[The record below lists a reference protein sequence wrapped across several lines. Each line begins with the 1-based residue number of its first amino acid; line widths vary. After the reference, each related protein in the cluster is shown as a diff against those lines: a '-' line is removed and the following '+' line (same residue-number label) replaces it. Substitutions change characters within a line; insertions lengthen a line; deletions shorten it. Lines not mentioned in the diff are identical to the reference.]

1 MIRFTPVF
9 LALFL
14 AGCVSLDPA
23 WQRPAPPVPAVWPS
37 ATGQASPNPAAA
49 ELAGWKR
56 VIADPR
62 LQTLVG
68 QALHSNRDLQKA
80 LADIA
85 AARALYAEQRG
96 SLFPALDADLSLTR
110 SRTLAYGVS
119 ESAEA
124 QGTISSFEVDLFG
137 RNQSLTRAARE
148 TWLAS
153 EYTALSTRL
162 TLIADTTTAWLT
174 LAADNSNLALAK
186 NTLQSAADSL
196 AVTLR
201 RQQTGVAASSDVAQA
216 QTVYQQARA
225 SVASYQTLVMQDK
238 NALDLLVGA
247 SVPASLLPGLLES
260 LKDDSIV
267 LVPAGVS
274 SSVLLR
280 RPDVQEAEHSLK
292 SANANIGAARAS
304 FFPSI
309 TLTAS
314 AGVGSDSLSNLFSH
328 GSRIWAFSPSVTL
341 PLFAGGSN
349 LAQLR
354 YAQAQQQ
361 GLIATYE
368 KTIQSAFRD
377 VADALARR
385 GTLNEQLDAQ
395 HNYVAAAQQALDSAE
410 RLYRAG
416 SADYLSVLTARR
428 SLWSAQEQLI
438 TLQQTDLENRITLWQ
453 SLGGGFS

>member
-1 MIRFTPVF
+1 MRRFTPVF

-23 WQRPAPPVPAVWPS
+23 WQRPAPPVPAVWPGAS
-37 ATGQASPNPAAA
+37 GQASPNPAAA

-124 QGTISSFEVDLFG
+124 QGAVSSFEVDLFG

-201 RQQTGVAASSDVAQA
+201 RQQAGVAASSDVAQA
-216 QTVYQQARA
+216 KTVYQQARA

-260 LKDDSIV
+260 LTDDSIV

-280 RPDVQEAEHSLK
+280 RPDVQEAEHNLK

-314 AGVGSDSLSNLFSH
+314 AGVGSNSLANLFSH

-361 GLIATYE
+361 GLIASYE
-368 KTIQSAFRD
+368 KTIQAAFRD

-395 HNYVAAAQQALDSAE
+395 RNYVAAAQQALDSAE

>member
-1 MIRFTPVF
+1 MRRFTPVF

-23 WQRPAPPVPAVWPS
+23 WQRPAPPVPAVWPGAS
-37 ATGQASPNPAAA
+37 GQASVNPAAA

-124 QGTISSFEVDLFG
+124 QGAVSSFEVDLFG

-201 RQQTGVAASSDVAQA
+201 RQQAGVAASSDVAQA

-260 LKDDSIV
+260 LTDDSIV

-280 RPDVQEAEHSLK
+280 RPDVQEAEHNLK

-314 AGVGSDSLSNLFSH
+314 AGVGSNSLANLFSH

-361 GLIATYE
+361 GLIASYE
-368 KTIQSAFRD
+368 KTIQAAFRD

-395 HNYVAAAQQALDSAE
+395 RNYVAAAQQALDSAE